1 MHDKTKINKMEQ
13 DLIFMRRCFQL
24 ARKSEGFTKPN
35 PLVGSIIVHQNRI
48 IGEGYHRQFGE
59 SHAEVNA
66 INSVKD
72 KSLLQHSTLYVS
84 LEPCAHHGKTPPC
97 VQLIISNKIPRVV
110 IATRDPNPKVSGK
123 GVELMKNAGIEVIE
137 GVLEDE
143 ARDLNKNFFVNQLYS
158 RPFIIL
164 KWAQSKDGFIDLHR
178 EPSENK
184 QPTIISN
191 KLTHT
196 IVHKFRTRVQG
207 ILVGTNT
214 AILDN
219 PKLTSRNWYGD
230 NPTRIVIDR
239 QNRLP
244 HNLGLFDGTVPTI
257 IFTEKAPKDIATLNS
272 LKFIEIDFS
281 KDTISQILNHLYKE
295 KIYSVL
301 IEGGSKLLS
310 SFIQYNMWDEAYIE
324 IAGIELKSGVK
335 APKIKGEEIEI
346 NKFLDS
352 SQLHLKRKIF
362 ILLHNLNSEYNII
375 ETNEI

>member
-1 MHDKTKINKMEQ
+1 MHDKTKINKIEQ
-13 DLIFMRRCFQL
+13 DLIFMRRCFLL
-24 ARKSEGFTKPN
+24 ARKSEGFTKTN
-35 PLVGSIIVHQNRI
+35 PLVGSIIVYKNKI

-59 SHAEVNA
+59 NHAEVNA

-97 VQLIISNKIPRVV
+97 AQMIISKKIPRVV
-110 IATRDPNPKVSGK
+110 LAIRDPNPKVSGK
-123 GVELMKNAGIEVIE
+123 GVQLMRNAGIEVVE

-143 ARDLNKNFFVNQLYS
+143 ARDLNKYFFVNQLYS

-164 KWAQSKDGFIDLHR
+164 KWAQSKDGFIDLVR
-178 EPSENK
+178 RPAENK
-184 QPTIISN
+184 LPTIISN

-214 AILDN
+214 ALLDN
-219 PKLTSRNWYGD
+219 PQLTSRKWYGD

-239 QNRLP
+239 HNRLP
-244 HNLGLFDGTVPTI
+244 RTLSLFDGTVPTI
-257 IFTEKAPKDIATLNS
+257 IFTENSPSDLATGNS
-272 LKFIEIDFS
+272 LKFIEIDFY
-281 KDTISQILNHLYKE
+281 DTISQILDHLYKE

-310 SFIQYNMWDEAYIE
+310 SFIQNDMWDEAYIE
-324 IAGIELKSGVK
+324 IAALELKSGVK
-335 APKIKGEEIEI
+335 APKIQGEEIEI
-346 NKFLDS
+346 NKYLNS
-352 SQLHLKRKIF
+352 SQLHLKRK
-362 ILLHNLNSEYNII
+362 
-375 ETNEI
+375 

>member
-1 MHDKTKINKMEQ
+1 
-13 DLIFMRRCFQL
+13 
-24 ARKSEGFTKPN
+24 
-35 PLVGSIIVHQNRI
+35 
-48 IGEGYHRQFGE
+48 
-59 SHAEVNA
+59 
-66 INSVKD
+66 
-72 KSLLQHSTLYVS
+72 
-84 LEPCAHHGKTPPC
+84 
-97 VQLIISNKIPRVV
+97 
-110 IATRDPNPKVSGK
+110 
-123 GVELMKNAGIEVIE
+123 MKNAGINVIE
-137 GVLEDE
+137 GILEDE
-143 ARDLNKNFFVNQLYS
+143 ARELNKLFFVNQLYT

-164 KWAQSKDGFIDLHR
+164 KWAQSKDGFIDLIR
-178 EPSENK
+178 DPSENN

-219 PKLTSRNWYGD
+219 PKLTSRMWYGD
-230 NPTRIVIDR
+230 NPTRIVIDI

-244 HNLGLFDGTVPTI
+244 HNLSLFDGTVPTI
-257 IFTEKAPKDIATLNS
+257 IFTEKTPKGITALNS

-281 KDTISQILNHLYKE
+281 EDTISQILNHLYIE

-310 SFIQYNMWDEAYIE
+310 SFIQNNMWDEAYIE
-324 IAGIELKSGVK
+324 VAALELKSGVK

-352 SQLHLKRKIF
+352 SQLHLKRK
-362 ILLHNLNSEYNII
+362 
-375 ETNEI
+375 

>member
-110 IATRDPNPKVSGK
+110 IATGDPNPKVSGK
-123 GVELMKNAGIEVIE
+123 GVELMRNAGIEVIE
-137 GVLEDE
+137 GILENE

-257 IFTEKAPKDIATLNS
+257 IFTEKSPKDIATLNS

-310 SFIQYNMWDEAYIE
+310 SFIQNNMWDEAYIE

-335 APKIKGEEIEI
+335 APKIQGEEIEVKKYL
-346 NKFLDS
+346 NS
-352 SQLHLKRKIF
+352 SQLHLKR
-362 ILLHNLNSEYNII
+362 E
-375 ETNEI
+375 

>member
-97 VQLIISNKIPRVV
+97 TQLIISKKIPRVV

-123 GVELMKNAGIEVIE
+123 GVQLMRNAGIEVIE
-137 GVLEDE
+137 GVLEDV
-143 ARDLNKNFFVNQLYS
+143 ARDLNKNFFVNQLFS

-164 KWAQSKDGFIDLHR
+164 KWAQSKDGYIDLHR
-178 EPSENK
+178 EPSEDK

-214 AILDN
+214 ALLDN
-219 PKLTSRNWYGD
+219 PQLTSRKWYGD

-244 HNLGLFDGTVPTI
+244 HTLSLFDGTVPTI
-257 IFTEKAPKDIATLNS
+257 IFTEKTPKGITALNS

-281 KDTISQILNHLYKE
+281 EDTISQILNHLYIE

-310 SFIQYNMWDEAYIE
+310 SFIQNNMWDEAYIE
-324 IAGIELKSGVK
+324 VAALELKSGVK

-352 SQLHLKRKIF
+352 SQLHLKRK
-362 ILLHNLNSEYNII
+362 
-375 ETNEI
+375 

>member
-196 IVHKFRTRVQG
+196 IVHKFRTHVQG

-272 LKFIEIDFS
+272 LKFIEMDFS
-281 KDTISQILNHLYKE
+281 EDTISQVLNHLYKE

-335 APKIKGEEIEI
+335 APKIQGEEIEVKKYL
-346 NKFLDS
+346 NS
-352 SQLHLKRKIF
+352 SQLHLKR
-362 ILLHNLNSEYNII
+362 E
-375 ETNEI
+375 

>member
-13 DLIFMRRCFQL
+13 NLILMRRCFQL
-24 ARKSEGFTKPN
+24 ARKGEGFTKSN
-35 PLVGSIIVHQNRI
+35 PLVGSVIVYKNSI
-48 IGEGYHRQFGE
+48 IGEGYHRQYGE
-59 SHAEVNA
+59 NHAEVNA

-72 KSLLQHSTLYVS
+72 KSLLKHSTLYVS

-97 VQLIISNKIPRVV
+97 VELIISNKIPRVV
-110 IATRDPNPKVSGK
+110 LAIRDPNPKVSGK
-123 GVELMKNAGIEVIE
+123 GIELMKKAGIEVTE
-137 GVLEDE
+137 GILEEE
-143 ARDLNKNFFVNQLYS
+143 ARELNKYFFVNQLYS

-164 KWAQSKDGFIDLHR
+164 KWAQSKDGFIDILR

-191 KLTHT
+191 KLTHI

-219 PKLTSRNWYGD
+219 PQLTSRMWYGD

-239 QNRLP
+239 KNRLP
-244 HNLGLFDGTVPTI
+244 RSLALFDGKVPTI
-257 IFTEKAPKDIATLNS
+257 IFTENIPKDIISGNS

-281 KDTISQILNHLYKE
+281 DVIVSQIVNHLYKE

-310 SFIQYNMWDEAYIE
+310 SFIQNNMWDEAYIE
-324 IAGIELKSGVK
+324 VGDLELKSGVK
-335 APKIKGEEIEI
+335 SPEIQGEEIETKKYL
-346 NKFLDS
+346 NS
-352 SQLHLKRKIF
+352 SQVHLKSKITRN
-362 ILLHNLNSEYNII
+362 IL
-375 ETNEI
+375 

>member
-1 MHDKTKINKMEQ
+1 M
-13 DLIFMRRCFQL
+13 
-24 ARKSEGFTKPN
+24 
-35 PLVGSIIVHQNRI
+35 HQNRI
-48 IGEGYHRQFGE
+48 LGEGYHRQFGE

-110 IATRDPNPKVSGK
+110 IATRDPNPKDSGK

-137 GVLEDE
+137 GVLEGE

-184 QPTIISN
+184 HPTIISN

-335 APKIKGEEIEI
+335 APKIQGEEIEVKKYL
-346 NKFLDS
+346 NS
-352 SQLHLKRKIF
+352 SQLHLKR
-362 ILLHNLNSEYNII
+362 E
-375 ETNEI
+375 